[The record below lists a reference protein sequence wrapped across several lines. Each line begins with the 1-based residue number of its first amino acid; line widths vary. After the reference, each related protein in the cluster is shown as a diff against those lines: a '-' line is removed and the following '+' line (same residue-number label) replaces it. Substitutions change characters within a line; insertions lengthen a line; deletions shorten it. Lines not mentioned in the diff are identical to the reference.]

1 MLNINSGPGKIINYK
16 FQFQFISILV
26 MYHHF
31 SDSAI
36 KKFFTGNG
44 YIPYTL
50 LIYTLDFLLIYI
62 PMGLVMKYVIYVE
75 QEDSMALKLF
85 LILLGSSIIVGPALY
100 TGVLYL
106 YYKVLLFAF
115 LYIKLYYISTYLFII
130 KLNYRLDTP
139 GSTT

>member
-1 MLNINSGPGKIINYK
+1 
-16 FQFQFISILV
+16 

-36 KKFFTGNG
+36 KKFFTGKG

-62 PMGLVMKYVIYVE
+62 PMGLVTKYVIYVE
-75 QEDSMALKLF
+75 QASSMELELF
-85 LILLGSSIIVGPALY
+85 LPLLGSSIILGPALY

-106 YYKVLLFAF
+106 YYKVLLYT
-115 LYIKLYYISTYLFII
+115 LIKNVLNSIYLVFII
-130 KLNYRLDTP
+130 KFNYRLGTR
-139 GSTT
+139 GNTI